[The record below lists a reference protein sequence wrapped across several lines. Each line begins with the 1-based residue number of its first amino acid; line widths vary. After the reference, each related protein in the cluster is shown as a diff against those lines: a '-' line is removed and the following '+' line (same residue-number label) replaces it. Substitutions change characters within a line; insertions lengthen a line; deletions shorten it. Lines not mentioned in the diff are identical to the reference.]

1 MSFAISKPTNAGL
14 YEETKEF
21 QFTVG
26 NVF

>member
-1 MSFAISKPTNAGL
+1 MSFAIAKPTNAGPF
-14 YEETKEF
+14 EETQEF